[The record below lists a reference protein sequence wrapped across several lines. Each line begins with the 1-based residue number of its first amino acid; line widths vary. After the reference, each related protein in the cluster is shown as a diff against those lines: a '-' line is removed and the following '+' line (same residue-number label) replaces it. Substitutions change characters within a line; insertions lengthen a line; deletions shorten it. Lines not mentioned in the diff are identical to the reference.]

1 MAELGRNLYSFAGMG
16 EVERMEPV
24 TLILAALAAG
34 ASAGTL
40 DALKHDVKEKARAAY
55 AKLRGLVEK
64 RVSGRPHGEL
74 ALAEYA
80 SAPQKWE
87 GLLAAELTEA
97 GAARDDDLVAAAKA
111 LMELVDR
118 PGSKSGKYNV
128 TIKGSREF
136 QVGDG
141 NIQVNRF

>member
-1 MAELGRNLYSFAGMG
+1 
-16 EVERMEPV
+16 MEPV

-34 ASAGTL
+34 ASAGAL
-40 DALKHDVKEKARAAY
+40 DALKDDVKEKARAAY
-55 AKLRGLVEK
+55 ARLHGLVAR

-74 ALAEYA
+74 ALAQYA

-97 GAARDDDLVAAAKA
+97 GAARDDDLVTAARAF
-111 LMELVDR
+111 LELADQ
-118 PGSKSGKYNV
+118 PGARSGKYAV
-128 TIKGSREF
+128 TIRDSSQF

-141 NIQVNRF
+141 NVQVNQLQPRDGRAARP